1 MQVLV
6 TGATGFTGS
15 RLAVALAAQG
25 NQVRAMVRKGSDR
38 SYLEGHGM
46 EFFEGDITDQDAVD
60 RAVSGCE
67 KVYHIAACFRT
78 AGHPDSYYHDVNYSG
93 AQYVLDAA
101 KKHGCERVAHCST
114 IGVHGSVKDI
124 PSDENAPYA
133 PCDIYQRTKLA
144 GEKLAMERQ
153 KAGQPVSIFRPAGI
167 YGPGDMRLLKL
178 FKTIH
183 SGKFRMIGP
192 GTVNFHMVYI
202 DDLVDGIILCGEKE
216 EALGETFILCGPKY
230 VALSELVELV
240 ADAVGVKPPRGHIP
254 LAPVYAAAVLCEAVC
269 IPFRIEPPLHRRRVG
284 FFTKNRSFTYAK
296 AEKALGYVPK
306 FSTADGVK
314 ATAEWYFANGHLV
327 DHRNGGSHAA

>member
-15 RLAVALAAQG
+15 RLAVELAKQG
-25 NQVRAMVRKGSDR
+25 NKVRAMVRKGSDT
-38 SYLEGHGM
+38 SYLQGHDI
-46 EFFEGDITDQDAVD
+46 EFFEGDITDQPAVE
-60 RAVSGCE
+60 RAVQDCE

-93 AQYVLDAA
+93 AQYILDAA

-114 IGVHGSVKDI
+114 IGVHGSVKQI
-124 PSDENAPYA
+124 PSDETAPYA

-144 GEKLAMERQ
+144 GEKLAKERQ
-153 KAGQPVSIFRPAGI
+153 KQGQPVSIFRPAGI

-183 SGKFRMIGP
+183 TGKFRMVGP
-192 GTVNFHMVYI
+192 GKVNFHMVYI
-202 DDLVDGIILCGEKE
+202 DDLVDGIILCGEKQ
-216 EALGETFILCGPKY
+216 EALGETYILCGPKY
-230 VALSELVELV
+230 VALSALVKLV
-240 ADAVGVKPPRGHIP
+240 ADAVGVKAPRGHIP

-296 AEKALGYVPK
+296 AHEELGYKPK
-306 FSTADGVK
+306 FSTADGVQ
-314 ATAEWYFANGHLV
+314 ATADWYFANGHLT
-327 DHRNGGSHAA
+327 GGNRDANAA

>member
-6 TGATGFTGS
+6 TGATGFTGG
-15 RLAVALAAQG
+15 RLAVALAKQG
-25 NQVRAMVRKGSDR
+25 NKVRAMVRKGSDT
-38 SYLEGHGM
+38 SYLTGHDI
-46 EFFEGDITDQDAVD
+46 ELFEGDITDQDAVD
-60 RAVSGCE
+60 RAVNGCE
-67 KVYHIAACFRT
+67 KIYHIAACFRT

-93 AQYVLDAA
+93 AQYILDAA
-101 KKHGCERVAHCST
+101 KKHNCERVAHCST

-124 PSDENAPYA
+124 PSDETAPYA

-144 GEKLAMERQ
+144 GEKLARERQ

-183 SGKFRMIGP
+183 TRKFRMVGP
-192 GTVNFHMVYI
+192 GKVNFHMVYI
-202 DDLVDGIILCGEKE
+202 DDLVDGIILCGDKQ

-230 VALSELVELV
+230 VALSDLVQLV

-254 LAPVYAAAVLCEAVC
+254 LAPVYAAAVLCEALC
-269 IPFRIEPPLHRRRVG
+269 IPLRIEPPLHRRRVG
-284 FFTKNRSFTYAK
+284 FFTKNRSFTHAK
-296 AEKALGYVPK
+296 AQKALGYEPK

-314 ATAEWYFANGHLV
+314 ATAEWYFQNGHLT
-327 DHRNGGSHAA
+327 DHRDSNNAA

>member
-6 TGATGFTGS
+6 TGATGFTGG
-15 RLAVALAAQG
+15 RLAVELAKRG
-25 NQVRAMVRKGSDR
+25 NKVRAMVRKGSDT
-38 SYLEGHGM
+38 SFLTGHDI

-60 RAVSGCE
+60 RAVQGCE

-78 AGHPDSYYHDVNYSG
+78 AGHPDSYYHDVNYTG

-114 IGVHGSVKDI
+114 IGVHGSVKDV
-124 PSDENAPYA
+124 PSDETAPYA
-133 PCDIYQRTKLA
+133 PCDIYQRTKLE
-144 GEKLAMERQ
+144 GEKLAMDRQ
-153 KAGQPVSIFRPAGI
+153 KQGQPVSIFRPAGI

-183 SGKFRMIGP
+183 TGRFRMVGP

-202 DDLVDGIILCGEKE
+202 DDLVDGIILCGEKQ
-216 EALGETFILCGPKY
+216 EALGDTFILCGPKY
-230 VALSELVELV
+230 IALKELVKLV

-254 LAPVYAAAVLCEAVC
+254 LAPVYAAAVLCEALC
-269 IPFRIEPPLHRRRVG
+269 IPLRIEPPLHRRRVG

-296 AEKALGYVPK
+296 AESAIGYVPK
-306 FSTADGVK
+306 ISTAEGVK
-314 ATAEWYFANGHLV
+314 RTADWYFANGHLS
-327 DHRNGGSHAA
+327 R

>member
-6 TGATGFTGS
+6 TGATGFTGG
-15 RLAVALAAQG
+15 RLAVELAKRG
-25 NQVRAMVRKGSDR
+25 SQVRAMVRKGSDT
-38 SYLEGHGM
+38 SFLEGHDI

-60 RAVSGCE
+60 RAVQGCE

-124 PSDENAPYA
+124 PSDETAPYA
-133 PCDIYQRTKLA
+133 PCDIYQRTKLE
-144 GEKLAMERQ
+144 GEMLAKERQ
-153 KAGQPVSIFRPAGI
+153 AAGQPVSIFRPAGI

-183 SGKFRMIGP
+183 SGRFRMVGP

-202 DDLVDGIILCGEKE
+202 DDLVDGIILCGEKQ

-230 VALSELVELV
+230 VALKDLVKLV

-254 LAPVYAAAVLCEAVC
+254 LAPVYAAALLCETLC
-269 IPFRIEPPLHRRRVG
+269 IPLRIEPPLHRRRVG
-284 FFTKNRSFTYAK
+284 FFTKNRSFTYVK
-296 AEKALGYVPK
+296 AENALGYVPK

-314 ATAEWYFANGHLV
+314 STAEWYFANGHLT
-327 DHRNGGSHAA
+327 DHRAAMQAS